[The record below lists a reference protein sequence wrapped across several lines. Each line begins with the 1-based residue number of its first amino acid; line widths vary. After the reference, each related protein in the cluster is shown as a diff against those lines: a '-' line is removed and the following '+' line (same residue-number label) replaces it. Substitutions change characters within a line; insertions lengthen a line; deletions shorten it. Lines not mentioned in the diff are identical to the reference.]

1 MHCNLC
7 NGSMITYTWTRSSVN
22 TGDVWYVRAWLV
34 YNLNGTE
41 HTV

>member
-1 MHCNLC
+1 
-7 NGSMITYTWTRSSVN
+7 MITYTWTRSSVN

-41 HTV
+41 HTVYGTLTTLQA